1 MKSRIAD
8 HLPGKLCLALVSLGS
23 DIQVARKKRGLTI
36 AMMAERIGVA
46 APTYW
51 RIEQGDPS
59 VSFGAFAMALFVLGF
74 SERIKDLAD
83 PGADDQGLALDAA
96 RLPQRV
102 RAKRQAPA
110 L

>member
-8 HLPGKLCLALVSLGS
+8 RLPGKLGQALARLGS

-46 APTYW
+46 TPTYR

-59 VSFGAFAMALFVLGF
+59 VSLGAIAMTLFVLGF
-74 SERIKDLAD
+74 SERIRDLAD

-102 RAKRQAPA
+102 RTKRQAPA